1 MTFRLATT
9 ELQDAYEAI
18 GHHGYSAMI
27 PPPREWAV
35 VEANWSSIRE
45 HLAGI
50 DLDTYKPHKPLRVV
64 APKSRAN
71 IRIVHLLHPDDL
83 ILYTALVLLIKDDL
97 ERARISR
104 RARRVFSYRVKARQP
119 NRLYDARG
127 AYAAYLKELSRK
139 AAKAE
144 VKFVA
149 TADIA
154 DFYPRIYQ
162 HRLEN
167 IITANAP
174 NQRTN
179 EIARV
184 LVRKLIAKLMDT
196 NSYGIPVGPH
206 ASRVLGEGILIDID
220 AHLQSQGVDYV
231 RWVDDYHIFAR
242 SEYVAQSTL
251 FELAERLFVNHGLT
265 LQSSKTRIYPVA
277 RYRAKMLTKP
287 GDELTERDTVL
298 ALLSGSSPSSN
309 APLNSLRVS
318 WRLSSGRPRSM
329 RTRPNSPRSPETAWR
344 SQGPARSSGLS
355 SWPLQ
360 RRCGPNSS
368 RVRPRRRT

>member
-1 MTFRLATT
+1 M
-9 ELQDAYEAI
+9 
-18 GHHGYSAMI
+18 
-27 PPPREWAV
+27 
-35 VEANWSSIRE
+35 
-45 HLAGI
+45 
-50 DLDTYKPHKPLRVV
+50 
-64 APKSRAN
+64 
-71 IRIVHLLHPDDL
+71 
-83 ILYTALVLLIKDDL
+83 LLIKDDL
-97 ERARISR
+97 ELARISR

-149 TADIA
+149 AADIA

-184 LVRKLIAKLMDT
+184 LVRKLIANLMDK

-287 GDELTERDTVL
+287 EDELTERDTVL
-298 ALLSGSSPSSN
+298 ALLSGSEYGPEEPD
-309 APLNSLRVS
+309 AQAVQETLTQLQQVDLEGMLRASVS
-318 WRLSSGRPRSM
+318 DERVVDYKIVRYVLTRLPRIRGVDEELLVSILTLWST
-329 RTRPNSPRSPETAWR
+329 TRNYSIR
-344 SQGPARSSGLS
+344 L
-355 SWPLQ
+355 
-360 RRCGPNSS
+360 
-368 RVRPRRRT
+368 